1 MGGHGY
7 GERGD
12 VSRLGVDAMRDN
24 RNGLAKSRIV
34 SKLHAEGRH
43 IDAEWE
49 RLKTTGARKDA
60 TAEDLASHRLSF
72 FLGAIAVLQAIQDAE
87 DVAVVD
93 EVQAELEAFLA
104 EMEATGHLVV
114 TSATLH

>member
-1 MGGHGY
+1 
-7 GERGD
+7 
-12 VSRLGVDAMRDN
+12 MRDD
-24 RNGLAKSRIV
+24 RNGQANPPIISD
-34 SKLHAEGRH
+34 LHAEGRH

-72 FLGAIAVLQAIQDAE
+72 FLGAIAVLQAIQEAE
-87 DVAVVD
+87 DATVVD

-104 EMEATGHLVV
+104 EMEARGHLVV
-114 TSATLH
+114 TSVTVH